1 VIVWRWIKI
10 IFGLAAFM
18 IALVLAII
26 ILVVRKIDDA
36 TSEDC

>member
-18 IALVLAII
+18 VALVLAII
-26 ILVVRKIDDA
+26 ILVVRKIDAA
-36 TSEDC
+36 TSED